1 MKLRSRF
8 SPVLTL
14 AVMAMGLALVA
25 SADQAPV
32 PSSTP
37 AVAVFDTPADVV
49 AIDNY
54 RTTDDASRL
63 PDGMSRAGLD
73 RLHMHGSAEFS
84 RDAFVRWQTGLRAP
98 LTVFDLRQEAHGF
111 VNGRAITWYG
121 DRDWG
126 QIQLSHDG
134 AIANESALLRDLGA
148 GRRVLLGEAKAV
160 KRGEAAPHSAVIPT
174 EVMSEAQLMQQLGV
188 AYVRLTVTDHLRPDD
203 DEVERFIAVAREL
216 PADGHVY
223 FHCRA
228 GQGRTT
234 TFMVMYDML
243 RNAARVAERD
253 IVMREAALGKDYDL
267 DRLPL
272 VGDWKYPY
280 VLERAAFIHAFYRYA
295 RANPD
300 GQPLSWKAWLAVDDR
315 AQE

>member
-1 MKLRSRF
+1 MRFPRCF
-8 SPVLTL
+8 SPLLGL
-14 AVMAMGLALVA
+14 AFMAMGLTPVA

-37 AVAVFDTPADVV
+37 AVAVFDTPVD
-49 AIDNY
+49 AIVIENY

-63 PDGMSRAGLD
+63 PDGMSRAGFD

-84 RDAFVRWQTGLRAP
+84 PDAFERWQSRLRVP

-111 VNGRAITWYG
+111 ANGRAITWYA

-126 QIQLSHDG
+126 QIELSHDG
-134 AIANESALLRDLGA
+134 AIANESLLLRDLRA
-148 GRRVLLGEAKAV
+148 SRRVAFGEAKEV
-160 KRGEAAPHSAVIPT
+160 KRGEAPPQLAVMPS

-203 DEVERFIAVAREL
+203 EEVERFIAATRVL

-243 RNAARVAERD
+243 RNATRVAERD
-253 IVMREAALGKDYDL
+253 IVEREAALGKDYDL
-267 DRLPL
+267 DKLPAD
-272 VGDWKYPY
+272 GDWKYPY
-280 VLERAAFIHAFYRYA
+280 VRERAAFIHQFYRYA
-295 RANPD
+295 QANPD
-300 GQPLSWKAWLAVDDR
+300 GQPLSWKAWLAVSDR